1 MLCPTGQVYL
11 QCRYTCKG
19 KNHRVNNYL
28 RVHCRYRC
36 TIAPM
41 PETGDEVTPAGRTP
55 LRNVRV
61 PDDVW
66 NAAKERSEREDVPL
80 SQLIRRV
87 LGAYADGAKTFKL
100 S

>member
-1 MLCPTGQVYL
+1 
-11 QCRYTCKG
+11 
-19 KNHRVNNYL
+19 
-28 RVHCRYRC
+28 
-36 TIAPM
+36 M

-87 LGAYADGAKTFKL
+87 LRAYADGAKTFKL